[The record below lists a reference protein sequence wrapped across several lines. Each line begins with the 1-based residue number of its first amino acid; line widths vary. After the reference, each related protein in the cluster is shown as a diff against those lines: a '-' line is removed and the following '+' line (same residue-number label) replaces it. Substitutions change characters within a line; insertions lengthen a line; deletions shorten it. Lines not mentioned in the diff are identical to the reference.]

1 MYVGTYNGLT
11 SLSCPSCEKRLAI
24 VGHPTV
30 EEARAAAAAD
40 DR

>member
-1 MYVGTYNGLT
+1 MGTYNALT

-30 EEARAAAAAD
+30 EEARAAGAAAD
-40 DR
+40 N